1 MYLSPKWSLHT
12 SLGGQTP
19 AQNSESLIIML
30 WCCGKLSECWPLWR
44 RNYILCHCQ
53 LFHFLSGHRCQ
64 LIFHISCSI
73 SCNALFFP
81 YAVTFFFPDKDT
93 DYELETSLEDSQ
105 DEYEGNKDAARA
117 LMRVKQKLDGYE
129 EGEMRSIH
137 GQVILN
143 FLFLI

>member
-1 MYLSPKWSLHT
+1 M
-12 SLGGQTP
+12 
-19 AQNSESLIIML
+19 
-30 WCCGKLSECWPLWR
+30 
-44 RNYILCHCQ
+44 
-53 LFHFLSGHRCQ
+53 
-64 LIFHISCSI
+64 
-73 SCNALFFP
+73 
-81 YAVTFFFPDKDT
+81 
-93 DYELETSLEDSQ
+93 ETSLEDSQ